1 MPRCDFANILFAG
14 PCNRFCPFC
23 IGKEVPAHANV
34 TNLDLFPLRN
44 WDNFVAEVKRLGINE
59 IVFTGTTTDPHLYAH
74 ERRLIDQVRHD
85 LPGAQISIHTNAA
98 LTLKKIDTFNAYDRA
113 CLSLPTLNRETY
125 RKLMGVSQVPDLKKI
140 LSAAKIPVK
149 VSCVVNEHNVHEV
162 DRFLRELAALG
173 VRRAVLRRLY
183 GDRRELNPLAAYTPV
198 RFYRNNPVYDVEGL
212 EVTAW
217 NFDTTA
223 SRSINLF
230 ADGTIGSSYLLTQTP
245 EWKTTRPEPQKAHAG

>member
-1 MPRCDFANILFAG
+1 M
-14 PCNRFCPFC
+14 
-23 IGKEVPAHANV
+23 
-34 TNLDLFPLRN
+34 T
-44 WDNFVAEVKRLGINE
+44 RLGIRE

-98 LTLKKIDTFNAYDRA
+98 LTLKKIDSFNAYDRA
-113 CLSLPTLNRETY
+113 CLSLPTLNSEIY

-140 LSAAKIPVK
+140 LAAAKIPVK
-149 VSCVVNEHNVHEV
+149 VSCVVNEHNAHEV
-162 DRFLRELAALG
+162 DGFLRELAVLG

-183 GDRRELNPLAAYTPV
+183 GDHREFNPLAAYAPV
-198 RFYRNNPVYDVEGL
+198 RFYRNNPVYEIKAPSGVTL

-217 NFDTTA
+217 NFNTTE

-230 ADGTIGSSYLLTQTP
+230 ADGTIGSSYLLTETP
-245 EWKTTRPEPQKAHAG
+245 EFIREVLQKPKLGARMP